1 MLTSP
6 QISCDFEVPF
16 HDVDALRI
24 VWHGNYFKYLELA
37 RTALLRACNLD
48 VESIGSQG
56 YQLLLVDAHCRY
68 TFPLR
73 YGDKARVTAWLTA
86 ITPRIV
92 ITYRIR
98 NLTYNRGSA
107 RAKTVL
113 VTTQPDGRML
123 FETPHEI
130 CQRLSSYFP

>member
-1 MLTSP
+1 MTSR
-6 QISCDFEVPF
+6 QVFCDFEVPF

-37 RTALLRACNLD
+37 RTALLRACDLD
-48 VESIGSQG
+48 TEFIAQPG
-56 YQLLLVDAHCRY
+56 YRLLLVDAHCRY

-73 YGDKARVTAWLTA
+73 YGDKARVTACLSA

-92 ITYRIR
+92 ISYRIR
-98 NLTYNRGSA
+98 NLSHNRGSA

-113 VTTQPDGRML
+113 VTTERDGSML
-123 FETPHEI
+123 FETPHEVL
-130 CQRLSSYFP
+130 QRLSSYFS